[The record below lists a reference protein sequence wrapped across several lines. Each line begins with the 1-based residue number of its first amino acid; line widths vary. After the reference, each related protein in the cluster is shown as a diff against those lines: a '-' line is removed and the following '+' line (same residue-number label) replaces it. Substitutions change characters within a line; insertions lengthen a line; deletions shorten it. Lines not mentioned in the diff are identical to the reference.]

1 MLASRQFVSPRS
13 IRRTKSER
21 RKYHQFPKSEED
33 WRHIAKDFE
42 EKWNFPHALGAV
54 DGKHVRIIP
63 PANSGS
69 FYFNYKGYH
78 SLVLLGIVNANCEFT
93 LVDFGVNGRIS
104 DGGVLEYT
112 EFYRRLISNK
122 LNVPK
127 PATCEDLPFV
137 FIGDEAFSLRE
148 NFMKPFSQ
156 KNLTEDRR
164 VYNYFLSRT
173 RRVVENA
180 FGILSARFRI
190 FHTAISLKPDNID
203 AVVMACCVLHNFLRR
218 KCASSYITAAD
229 LEGSTT
235 EDNPLVGLRI
245 GHNRNCSLDPKSVR
259 EIKFTGVR
267 SEDRVQAGCVYVGRV
282 QAVRLYKEN
291 PVSL

>member
-1 MLASRQFVSPRS
+1 MATSAQGFDSRIQGWWLEVDMCVNVDYAKETFCY
-13 IRRTKSER
+13 TYDCLEKSNVG
-21 RKYHQFPKSEED
+21 FPKSEED

-78 SLVLLGIVNANCEFT
+78 SLVLMGIVNANYEFI

-127 PATCEDLPFV
+127 PAICEDLPFV

-164 VYNYFLSRT
+164 VYNYFLSRA

-203 AVVMACCVLHNFLRR
+203 AVVMACCVLHTFLRR
-218 KCASSYITAAD
+218 KCASYITAAD

-259 EIKFTGVR
+259 EMFV
-267 SEDRVQAGCVYVGRV
+267 SYFRVT
-282 QAVRLYKEN
+282 
-291 PVSL
+291 STT